1 MLHCPTRGCWVDSG
15 CWDVHWEPQ
24 NELNCHV
31 EPGWHGVPCGFLFAG
46 TVMADVGESED
57 HGKGKLSL
65 APQAELAVDV
75 VCAAHAKC

>member
-1 MLHCPTRGCWVDSG
+1 
-15 CWDVHWEPQ
+15 
-24 NELNCHV
+24 
-31 EPGWHGVPCGFLFAG
+31 
-46 TVMADVGESED
+46 MADVGESED